1 MRIPRIYDEQLQPT
15 VGSNLTLSESGTNH
29 VSKVLRLKIGDHI
42 VLFDGKGHECQATL
56 TQVGKTTCAN
66 IDQLITRQS
75 ESPLNIEL
83 LQVLSRGDRMDFTI
97 QKAVELGIKRIVPL
111 TSERCGVKL
120 DTARA
125 AKKIDSYQKIVI
137 SACEQCGRNVVP
149 PVMPL
154 QSLSSYLKTLKAER
168 DESEAKAET
177 ESSADS
183 ATQRFINITLDPRA
197 QHKLTDLPATGHYRL
212 LIGPEGGFTE
222 TEVQESI
229 EAGFVGVTL
238 GPRILRTE
246 TTALVTLA
254 ILGAHF
260 GDL

>member
-15 VGSNLTLSESGTNH
+15 VGSTLTLSESGTNH
-29 VSKVLRLKIGDHI
+29 VSKVLRLKVGDHI

-56 TQVGKTTCAN
+56 TQVGKTTCAS
-66 IDQLITRQS
+66 IEQLITRQS

-120 DTARA
+120 DAARA

-154 QSLSSYLKTLKAER
+154 QSLSSYLQTLKAER
-168 DESEAKAET
+168 DEAEAKAEA
-177 ESSADS
+177 SADS
-183 ATQRFINITLDPRA
+183 TAPRFINITLDPRA

-222 TEVQESI
+222 TEVKESL

>member
-15 VGSNLTLSESGTNH
+15 VGSTLTLSESGTNH
-29 VSKVLRLKIGDHI
+29 VSKVLRLKVGDHI

-56 TQVGKTTCAN
+56 TQVGKTTCAS
-66 IDQLITRQS
+66 IEQLISRQS

-120 DTARA
+120 DAARA

-154 QSLSSYLKTLKAER
+154 QSLSSYLQTLKAEK
-168 DESEAKAET
+168 EAAEAKAEASA
-177 ESSADS
+177 ESA
-183 ATQRFINITLDPRA
+183 AQRFINITLDPRA

-222 TEVQESI
+222 TEVQESL